1 MQHFEAPMVSVIVPV
16 YNVEKYLSRCLDSI
30 LAQSLQSIEVICID
44 DGSIDRSP
52 EILNE
57 YAGKDARIKVIT
69 QENKGLCEVR
79 KKGISISSGRYLG
92 FVDSDDWVAPE
103 MYERLVDR
111 AEHEN
116 CDMVLCDYYLSRL
129 GELTYTKGYAGK
141 KLTVKEF
148 MQIDAPPY
156 LCMKLFRADLKE
168 YMMEAKGTNQAED
181 VGMLYPL
188 LPHVKKMGYVPE
200 ALYYYFQRA
209 DSSSNADSFV
219 VNYGIEEYLSQLRNL
234 FQYDYGRYTP
244 FAKKHFVQM
253 VYWGLKTPSRRPFLA
268 DYIEFLQEVSPQLIG
283 CPQLKQFKDLTQYLC
298 SETIPK
304 TIIFSKQDVSGHCAD
319 VCMESWKYYARNC
332 TLKELESNMPS
343 DVPEIV
349 LRARDA
355 GAKGFVDDYLKL
367 RYVYENGGIVID
379 NSVKLNKPIG
389 ELRTCSAFVG
399 YQEENH
405 INTRFWGAVKEH
417 PLLQSI
423 LMSYEEDSLVNQI
436 DVNLGMRFYFALC
449 TQYKLPQGDTKE
461 HLLGDGVKIFRCD
474 KLSYRINANNVAQ
487 LYDDAIASIEANGML
502 AAPQSILGTLMAE
515 AQKGAADKNK
525 RQLAE
530 CERELS
536 RVKNSRSWRITR
548 PLRKLFNF
556 FRKVKYPACEVE

>member
-1 MQHFEAPMVSVIVPV
+1 MQVFEGPTVSVIVPV

-30 LAQSLQSIEVICID
+30 LAQSLQSVEVICID
-44 DGSIDRSP
+44 DGSTDRSP
-52 EILNE
+52 EILRE
-57 YAGKDARIKVIT
+57 YAERDVRIKVVA
-69 QENKGLCEVR
+69 QENQGPCEAR
-79 KKGISISSGRYLG
+79 KKGISLSNGKYIG
-92 FVDSDDWVAPE
+92 FVDSDDWAAPE
-103 MYERLVDR
+103 MYEKLVDK
-111 AEHEN
+111 AEREN
-116 CDMVLCDYYLSRL
+116 CDMVLCDFYLSRL

-156 LCMKLFRADLKE
+156 LCMKLFRTDLKE
-168 YMMEAKGTNQAED
+168 HMLGAKGGNQAED

-188 LPHVKKMGYVPE
+188 LPYVKKMGYVPE

-209 DSSSNADSFV
+209 DSSSNGDSFV
-219 VNYGIEEYLSQLRNL
+219 VNYGIEAYLSQLRDL
-234 FQYDYGRYTP
+234 FQRDYGHYTP

-253 VYWGLKTPSRRPFLA
+253 VYWGLKAPARRPFLA
-268 DYIEFLQEVSPQLIG
+268 DYIEFLQEVSPLLIG

-304 TIIFSKQDVSGHCAD
+304 TLIVAGQGSSGQCAA
-319 VCMESWKYYARNC
+319 VCMESWNYYARNC
-332 TLKELESNMPS
+332 TVKELEIKLPS

-349 LRARDA
+349 LRAEEA
-355 GAKGFVDDYLKL
+355 GAQEFVNDYLKL

-379 NSVKLNKPIG
+379 GTIKLNKPIG
-389 ELRTCSAFVG
+389 ELRACSAFVG

-417 PLLQSI
+417 PLLQSV
-423 LMSYEEDSLVNQI
+423 LMSYEGDGLINQI

-449 TQYKLPQGDTKE
+449 KQYKLPQGDTKE

-474 KLSYRINANNVAQ
+474 KLSYRINTNNVAQ
-487 LYDDAIASIEANGML
+487 LYDDAIAGMEEKGL
-502 AAPQSILGTLMAE
+502 MAAPQSIFGILTAE
-515 AQKGAADKNK
+515 AQKGVDEKNK
-525 RQLAE
+525 RRLME
-530 CERELS
+530 CEKEIN
-536 RVKNSRSWRITR
+536 RVKNSRSWKITR

-556 FRKVKYPACEVE
+556 FRKVKYPAREVE